1 MSTSRNTW
9 KDLERRI
16 CKKFGGK
23 RNPLSGQN
31 SGHKTS
37 SDCIDLN
44 PEFEKFYFEIR
55 LRQNWLHHSM
65 FKEDV
70 EKPASKE
77 GKIPV
82 LVTHKKNSRSG
93 ALIVLRIEDFLELVK
108 NQNSQ
113 SQDNNQCNNQPKN
126 SRNSKQ
132 T

>member
-1 MSTSRNTW
+1 
-9 KDLERRI
+9 LERRI

-31 SGHKTS
+31 SGHGTS
-37 SDCIDLN
+37 ADCIDVS

-77 GKIPV
+77 GRIPV

-113 SQDNNQCNNQPKN
+113 GQDNNQTKDNKNN
-126 SRNSKQ
+126 KQ
-132 T
+132 KQ

>member
-77 GKIPV
+77 GRIPV

-108 NQNSQ
+108 NQTKNNENS
-113 SQDNNQCNNQPKN
+113 NQ
-126 SRNSKQ
+126 KQ
-132 T
+132 

>member
-31 SGHKTS
+31 SGHGTS
-37 SDCIDLN
+37 ADCIDVS

-70 EKPASKE
+70 EKPARKE
-77 GKIPV
+77 NKIPI
-82 LVTHKKNSRSG
+82 LVTHKKYSKLDS
-93 ALIVLRIEDFLELVK
+93 LVTLRLEDFIELVK
-108 NQNSQ
+108 NRS
-113 SQDNNQCNNQPKN
+113 NNQGKNKKNNEQ
-126 SRNSKQ
+126 KQ
-132 T
+132 